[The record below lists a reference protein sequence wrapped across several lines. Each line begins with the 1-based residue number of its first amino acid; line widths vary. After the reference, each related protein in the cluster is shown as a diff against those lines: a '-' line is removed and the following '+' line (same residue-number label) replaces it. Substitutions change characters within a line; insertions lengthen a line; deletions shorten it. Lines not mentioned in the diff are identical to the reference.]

1 MKMKLGE
8 AMNNAMILSVIAQR
22 KLPIKVAY
30 AVNRNHEKLAVE
42 QRDFE
47 KKRLAMCMELAEKDE
62 NGEPVME
69 KSVVNGNP
77 VESYKLSEDALK
89 TLTENLRELQD
100 VEIDV
105 DITTVKF
112 EQFEKIDGDPRYD
125 ALSPAELRAMEFMI
139 EE

>member
-8 AMNNAMILSVIAQR
+8 AMNNAAILSIIAQR
-22 KLPIKVAY
+22 KLPIKVGY
-30 AVNRNHEKLAVE
+30 AVSRNHDRLMTE

-47 KKRLAMCMELAEKDE
+47 KKRLAMCMELAEKDADG
-62 NGEPVME
+62 NPVME

-77 VESYKLSEDALK
+77 VENYKLSEDALK
-89 TLTENLRELQD
+89 TLMGNLNELQD

-105 DITTVKF
+105 DIMTIKF
-112 EQFEKIDGDPRYD
+112 EQLEKIDGDPRYD
-125 ALSPAELRAMEFMI
+125 ALSPGELRALEFMI

>member
-1 MKMKLGE
+1 MSWELF
-8 AMNNAMILSVIAQR
+8 APLLFR
-22 KLPIKVAY
+22 KVVATFC
-30 AVNRNHEKLAVE
+30 AVFTSTGWAKT
-42 QRDFE
+42 D
-47 KKRLAMCMELAEKDE
+47 
-62 NGEPVME
+62 ME